1 MGEGKELLRK
11 AVELINTNE
20 KSKERMSGWKAIIQF
35 ELEGE
40 KGPFHL
46 VFKGQNQTDFV
57 DSSHEAPTV
66 TLRSDT
72 NTIAKIYKGEEDIVE
87 AFFAK
92 KLRVEGPLPEA
103 QKFQGIILPAL
114 ES

>member
-11 AVELINTNE
+11 AVELMNSNE
-20 KSKERMSGWKAIIQF
+20 KSQERMRGWKAIIQF

-40 KGPFHL
+40 EGPFHL
-46 VFKGQNQTDFV
+46 VFAGQDQTKFV
-57 DSSHEAPTV
+57 DGPYEDPTV
-66 TLRSDT
+66 ILRSDT
-72 NTIAKIYKGEEDIVE
+72 DTLVKIYSGKEDIVE
-87 AFFAK
+87 AFFTK

-114 ES
+114 EQ

>member
-11 AVELINTNE
+11 AVELINNNE
-20 KSKERMSGWKAIIQF
+20 KSQERMRGWKAIVQF

-40 KGPFHL
+40 EGPFHL
-46 VFKGQNQTDFV
+46 VFAGQDQTEFV
-57 DSSHEAPTV
+57 DGPHEAPTV

-72 NTIAKIYKGEEDIVE
+72 DTLAKIYKGEEDMVE

-103 QKFQGIILPAL
+103 QKFQGILLPAL
-114 ES
+114 EQ